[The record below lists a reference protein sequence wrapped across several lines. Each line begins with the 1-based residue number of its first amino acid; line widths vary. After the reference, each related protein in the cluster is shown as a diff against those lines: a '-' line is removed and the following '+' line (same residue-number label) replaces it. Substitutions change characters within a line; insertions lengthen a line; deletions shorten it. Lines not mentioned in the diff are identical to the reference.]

1 MSNARWVGPTKAR
14 PESRRATG
22 LHYRQGMPG
31 AAPRRN
37 HPRPARF
44 WGRIKASRPHRALV
58 STQHAALRNQG
69 PVADMTGLERRSG
82 NSRTANAQKGWPGAE
97 AMKKLESACFAPRPC
112 LLSGPRTSSSC
123 FCCSSAAQALS
134 HGATYY
140 AETAAQ
146 LGPAGSEASF
156 SAKACAGLPRA
167 RISLGRSARSAAW
180 F

>member
-1 MSNARWVGPTKAR
+1 
-14 PESRRATG
+14 
-22 LHYRQGMPG
+22 MPG

-37 HPRPARF
+37 HPRPARL

-82 NSRTANAQKGWPGAE
+82 NSRTAKAQKGWPGAE

-146 LGPAGSEASF
+146 LGPAGSGGLFQRQGMRWAAPSSDQPRPISPF
-156 SAKACAGLPRA
+156 SRPHRAWFRHGAPRQDQRTHRRA
-167 RISLGRSARSAAW
+167 RACTAAA
-180 F
+180 